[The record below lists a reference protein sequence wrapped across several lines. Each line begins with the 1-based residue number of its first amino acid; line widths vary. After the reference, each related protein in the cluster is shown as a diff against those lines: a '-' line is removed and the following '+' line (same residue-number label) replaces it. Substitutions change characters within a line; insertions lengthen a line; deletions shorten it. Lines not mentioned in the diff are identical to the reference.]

1 MGEIISAD
9 VPDELAEQID
19 EAQGEGESR
28 SATVRRL
35 IRDGLEEQGSEDSET
50 FQPRL
55 INMIHTFLILSTF
68 GLVWR
73 TSIVMSGG
81 ALPDIFVGVNG
92 WAVLGAAGLFAAA
105 GYAVGYLIDPNLQAR
120 IARWKA

>member
-9 VPDELAEQID
+9 VPDELAERID
-19 EAQGEGESR
+19 EAQDEGESR

-35 IRDGLEEQGSEDSET
+35 VRDGLETQESQDNET
-50 FQPRL
+50 FQPQL
-55 INMIHTFLILSTF
+55 INMIHTFLILATF

-92 WAVLGAAGLFAAA
+92 WTVLGAAGLFAAA